1 MTVSSSGTAEK
12 TPCSVDVANVVPPSS
27 ICDQRV
33 LSAAVVT
40 DPNSSHKLAEGRPKV
55 VLETPPEHLF
65 VPPPLRATAWS
76 QGEATEFNVRGVGYD
91 KTDKTARG
99 KVPSAPSVFRLL
111 TVDLVQVDAPL
122 FTGLCSHPQERIQM
136 ALKREKETGIQE
148 LPAFIYAVNL
158 AIPGKSNYHFVAYF
172 GIDDVSVLRNQET
185 PLGRA
190 AEPFFFGDSDQ
201 YRNETFKLI
210 PRIAEGNV
218 IVRRTVGSK
227 PSILG
232 SKLKQYYIRNER
244 FFEMVVDISSSKVA
258 QKIVKLA
265 LGYAKSLVV
274 DMMFLVEGTDS
285 RMLPEQILAGVRVSH
300 LDFKDKDGQRRCTPL

>member
-1 MTVSSSGTAEK
+1 M
-12 TPCSVDVANVVPPSS
+12 
-27 ICDQRV
+27 
-33 LSAAVVT
+33 
-40 DPNSSHKLAEGRPKV
+40 
-55 VLETPPEHLF
+55 
-65 VPPPLRATAWS
+65 
-76 QGEATEFNVRGVGYD
+76 
-91 KTDKTARG
+91 
-99 KVPSAPSVFRLL
+99 LL
-111 TVDLVQVDAPL
+111 
-122 FTGLCSHPQERIQM
+122 
-136 ALKREKETGIQE
+136 
-148 LPAFIYAVNL
+148 
-158 AIPGKSNYHFVAYF
+158 
-172 GIDDVSVLRNQET
+172 
-185 PLGRA
+185 
-190 AEPFFFGDSDQ
+190 
-201 YRNETFKLI
+201 
-210 PRIAEGNV
+210 PRIAEGNG